1 MRMSH
6 LILSD
11 IGPFR
16 GTHTI
21 DLTAEGEQNGFA
33 FFGQNGRGKTTI
45 YNAMKWCLWGEVRT
59 RVRASMGERLP
70 SRKRPIVGPSD
81 DILMNREAYE
91 NDDRQEMS
99 VMLLAEGARGASKS
113 AERLGRAARCPAPTS
128 ISKWFSP

>member
-81 DILMNREAYE
+81 DILMNREAYRTTTAG
-91 NDDRQEMS
+91 DVCDAPS
-99 VMLLAEGARGASKS
+99 RGSERGHPS